1 MADNSPIKI
10 LAFSGSLRRDSY
22 NKQLVSIASEGAR
35 KAGAEVTFINFRDY
49 PMPFYDGDLKAS
61 EGFPQGAGEFKQLML
76 EHDGFL
82 IASPEYNMSMTA
94 VLKNAIDW
102 ASRSREGE
110 SPLSAF
116 RGKVAALMTT
126 SPGYFG
132 GIRGLSHLRLVLEAC
147 GTMVLPEQIA
157 VPKASAAFSPEGRLS
172 DGKQHDLVER
182 LGANLAIMLQKL
194 RN

>member
-1 MADNSPIKI
+1 MDSSQIKI

-22 NKQLVSIASEGAR
+22 NKQLVAIASEGAR
-35 KAGAEVTFINFRDY
+35 GAGADVTIIDFRDY
-49 PMPFYDGDLKAS
+49 PMPFYDGDLLAS
-61 EGFPQGAGEFKQLML
+61 DGFPKAAGEFKQLML
-76 EHDGFL
+76 EHHGFL

-102 ASRSREGE
+102 ASRGAIGE
-110 SPLSAF
+110 PPQAAF

-157 VPKASAAFSPEGRLS
+157 IPKASGAFSPEGRLT
-172 DGKQHDLVER
+172 DGKQHDSVEK
-182 LGANLAIMLQKL
+182 LGANITNLLKKL
-194 RN
+194 HS

>member
-1 MADNSPIKI
+1 MTDTSPIKI

-35 KAGAEVTFINFRDY
+35 KAGAEVTLIDFRDY
-49 PMPFYDGDLKAS
+49 PMPFYDGDLQQS
-61 EGFPQGAGEFKQLML
+61 EGFPQGAGKFKKLML
-76 EHDGFL
+76 EHHGFL

-102 ASRSREGE
+102 ASRSAAGE

-157 VPKASAAFSPEGRLS
+157 VPKASVAFTADGRLS
-172 DGKQHDLVER
+172 EGKQHDSVEK
-182 LGANLAIMLQKL
+182 LGASVANLLLKL
-194 RN
+194 HR